1 MEFASTVPFGTDDSC
16 VPQGAQEFF
25 VVCAEGNRARNGAG
39 NGEDVRILFLILF
52 GALGTLARY
61 GLDGWIQY
69 RVGSVFP
76 AGTLTINLLGCLFL
90 GAIGQFS
97 LNHITVSPDLRIG
110 LTVGLMGG
118 FTTFS
123 TFGWDTA
130 RMLEEGEWTK
140 ASLYVGVSVLGGLIA
155 MMLGMRAGDV
165 L

>member
-1 MEFASTVPFGTDDSC
+1 MTPACRVALRSFFCCCWPHPSELRASGLGMLVTN
-16 VPQGAQEFF
+16 E
-25 VVCAEGNRARNGAG
+25 AG
-39 NGEDVRILFLILF
+39 NGKSVRIILLIVF
-52 GALGTLARY
+52 GAAGTLARY

-76 AGTLTINLLGCLFL
+76 VGTLTINVLGCLAL
-90 GAIGQFS
+90 GVIGQFS

-110 LTVGLMGG
+110 LTIGLMGG

-123 TFGWDTA
+123 TFGWDTV

-140 ASLYVGVSVLGGLIA
+140 ASLYVGASVFGGLVAI
-155 MMLGMRAGDV
+155 MLGMRAGDA

>member
-1 MEFASTVPFGTDDSC
+1 

-25 VVCAEGNRARNGAG
+25 VACARGARNGEG
-39 NGEDVRILFLILF
+39 VRVIFLLVF
-52 GALGTLARY
+52 GAAGTLARY

-69 RVGSVFP
+69 RVGSIFP

-90 GAIGQFS
+90 GVMGQFG
-97 LNHITVSPDLRIG
+97 LNHISVSPDLRIG
-110 LTVGLMGG
+110 LTIGLMGG

-123 TFGWDTA
+123 TFGWDTV

-140 ASLYVGVSVLGGLIA
+140 ASIYVGASVLGGLTA
-155 MMLGMRAGDV
+155 VMLGMRVGDA

>member
-1 MEFASTVPFGTDDSC
+1 
-16 VPQGAQEFF
+16 
-25 VVCAEGNRARNGAG
+25 
-39 NGEDVRILFLILF
+39 
-52 GALGTLARY
+52 LARY

-90 GAIGQFS
+90 GVIGQFG

-110 LTVGLMGG
+110 LTIGLMGG

-123 TFGWDTA
+123 TFGWDTV

-140 ASLYVGVSVLGGLIA
+140 ASLYVGASVLGGLIA
-155 MMLGMRAGDV
+155 MMLGMRVGDA

>member
-1 MEFASTVPFGTDDSC
+1 M
-16 VPQGAQEFF
+16 
-25 VVCAEGNRARNGAG
+25 
-39 NGEDVRILFLILF
+39 RIVFLIVF

-90 GAIGQFS
+90 GLIGQFS
-97 LNHITVSPDLRIG
+97 LNHIAVSPDLRIG
-110 LTVGLMGG
+110 LTTGLMGG

-130 RMLEEGEWTK
+130 RMLQEGEWTK
-140 ASLYVGVSVLGGLIA
+140 ASIYVGASVLGGLMA
-155 MMLGMRAGDV
+155 MMLGMHVGDA